1 MNKSEMIR
9 FFDMRAPSWDAC
21 EVRKDDVIDRIFD
34 NAHICGGLDILDVA
48 CGTGV
53 LFPHYIKRNVRSV
66 TAIDISGG
74 MAKIAAQKAAAL
86 PDVSVI
92 CADVEEYSF
101 DRMFDSA
108 MVYNAFPH
116 FFEPEHLIS
125 VLFSLIRP
133 GGRLTVAHSMSRE
146 EINRLHLGAASSV
159 SEPLPPAE
167 ELKKLMD
174 VLFDVDTVISD
185 DEMYEVSGI
194 KRR

>member
-74 MAKIAAQKAAAL
+74 AGASYKRAFFVNKTGRQAHRGAQHEPRGDK
-86 PDVSVI
+86 P
-92 CADVEEYSF
+92 YSS
-101 DRMFDSA
+101 RRRLQRVRTA
-108 MVYNAFPH
+108 PA
-116 FFEPEHLIS
+116 
-125 VLFSLIRP
+125 
-133 GGRLTVAHSMSRE
+133 GG
-146 EINRLHLGAASSV
+146 GA
-159 SEPLPPAE
+159 
-167 ELKKLMD
+167 
-174 VLFDVDTVISD
+174 
-185 DEMYEVSGI
+185 
-194 KRR
+194 